1 MNAAISHLLSHF
13 SPSWRLPY
21 LGRSGGLRS
30 VLIVL
35 VFSGSS
41 CLGCARSTLPDPQA
55 TVAAYATAARDGDA
69 EAIHSM
75 LTSESQRALGL
86 EGTRKLVADSAAEL
100 ARQGEA
106 LASDE
111 VRIETTAVLR
121 FADGERAT
129 LVVEGGA
136 FKLTAAGVLPAGART
151 PTDALVELRQAL
163 ARRSYASL
171 LQVLDEESRGAL
183 EEDLR
188 AVVAGL
194 EEPDTLDVKVVGDA
208 AEVTLPGGHW
218 VKLKREAGTWKVED
232 FD

>member
-1 MNAAISHLLSHF
+1 L
-13 SPSWRLPY
+13 PSAW
-21 LGRSGGLRS
+21 
-30 VLIVL
+30 IVL
-35 VFSGSS
+35 VVSVPGV
-41 CLGCARSTLPDPQA
+41 LGCGRSTLPDPQA
-55 TVAAYATAARDGDA
+55 TVTAYAAAARDGDA

-86 EGTRKLVADSAAEL
+86 EGTRRLVADSAAEL

-111 VRIETTAVLR
+111 VRIETSAVMR

-129 LVVEGGA
+129 LVVEDGT
-136 FKLTAAGVLPAGART
+136 FKLMAAGVLPAGART
-151 PTDALVELRQAL
+151 PTDALAELRQAL

-171 LQVLDEESRGAL
+171 LRVLDEESRGAL

-188 AVVAGL
+188 ALVVGL